1 MIVSELVYLRVRIG
15 LKLEETLQNW
25 ELSQRQD
32 LEFAI
37 AITIY

>member
-1 MIVSELVYLRVRIG
+1 MRIG
-15 LKLEETLQNW
+15 LKLEETLQNR

-32 LEFAI
+32 LEIAI